1 MNERLSAKTREGF
14 ARTFERLVEFDKARM
29 NLMFDDEP
37 DVTSQQ
43 REHREMLLLGQRG
56 DFNFHLWLLQEMIR
70 IKTRLI
76 RSGWTGLTKNER
88 SFVCEAARLKVDF
101 NSADSFQ
108 IFAERSLAIAER
120 YFEIERRHGDEKAE
134 SEEGK

>member
-70 IKTRLI
+70 IKARLD
-76 RSGWTGLTKNER
+76 RSGWNGLTKNER
-88 SFVCEAARLKVDF
+88 SFVREAARLKLDF
-101 NSADSFQ
+101 NSADSFR

-120 YFEIERRHGDEKAE
+120 YFEIERRHGEAAAE
-134 SEEGK
+134 SEEEE